1 MLQAR
6 VKETAVHTSHSL
18 LLLLSCFV
26 AVYPFVGLS
35 TVTKMC
41 SSVCSP
47 SDVDGIGMTR
57 PVSCCYSNLCNIDGA
72 ASLRI
77 SFVPV
82 GMLASVVC
90 GLFWSRLWGA
100 EKGTFLPKKPMEK
113 RMKPWQP
120 TFPFGCLMD
129 YLQRLPQIVF
139 LVPKL
144 LP

>member
-18 LLLLSCFV
+18 LFLLSCFV

-90 GLFWSRLWGA
+90 GLFWSRL
-100 EKGTFLPKKPMEK
+100 
-113 RMKPWQP
+113 
-120 TFPFGCLMD
+120 
-129 YLQRLPQIVF
+129 
-139 LVPKL
+139 
-144 LP
+144 